1 VTSEEMDGIVEHPRS
16 INGTRLAVFFRD
28 LGHNRV
34 KISFRSSGNF
44 DVNALARQFDGGG
57 HAKASGALVHGS
69 LKEVE
74 TRVLQASRDV
84 LAATPPDNVPPRPQA
99 SGAVTE

>member
-1 VTSEEMDGIVEHPRS
+1 V
-16 INGTRLAVFFRD
+16 
-28 LGHNRV
+28 
-34 KISFRSSGNF
+34 

-74 TRVLQASRDV
+74 ARVLSASRQA
-84 LAATPPDNVPPRPQA
+84 LADTPSDNAPPVPHA

>member
-1 VTSEEMDGIVEHPRS
+1 
-16 INGTRLAVFFRD
+16 VFFRD

-34 KISFRSSGNF
+34 KISFRSSGNI
-44 DVNALARQFDGGG
+44 DVNALARQFEGGG

-74 TRVLQASRDV
+74 ARVLGAAREA
-84 LAATPPDNVPPRPQA
+84 LAATPPDNAPPFAHA